1 MILTTTTGQTLTSPN
16 PKRQLPKRPPLQK
29 HQKPQSQL
37 QRKRLQ
43 KRRRALGRK
52 TTLQSQK
59 KPKAAPKK
67 KKNFDS
73 DDMSGSDFDIS
84 NMEPARDRPGRG
96 KKTVNYGGGDSG
108 SGSDSDF

>member
-1 MILTTTTGQTLTSPN
+1 MTLTTTTAQTLTSPS
-16 PKRQLPKRPPLQK
+16 PKRQLPKRPQL
-29 HQKPQSQL
+29 QKPQSQL

-96 KKTVNYGGGDSG
+96 KKTVNYGGGNS
-108 SGSDSDF
+108 